1 MTTSKRKRL
10 TDLQKAKQLGKS
22 VAEMKFPNSAEV
34 RKATAIQSKV
44 KWPNPN
50 PCEHDKIDYKAMS
63 FMARQQLKI
72 IKQLT
77 KQIAEMEDKFK
88 LSQEGLAELTKVFSE
103 RIFESNKIIKDLHDR
118 IFRRAN

>member
-1 MTTSKRKRL
+1 
-10 TDLQKAKQLGKS
+10 
-22 VAEMKFPNSAEV
+22 
-34 RKATAIQSKV
+34 
-44 KWPNPN
+44 
-50 PCEHDKIDYKAMS
+50 
-63 FMARQQLKI
+63 MARQQLKI

>member
-1 MTTSKRKRL
+1 MTSKRTRL
-10 TDLQKAKQLGKS
+10 TDLQKAKKLGKS

-50 PCEHDKIDYKAMS
+50 PCEHDRIDYKAMS

-88 LSQEGLAELTKVFSE
+88 LSQEGLAELTKVLVK
-103 RIFESNKIIKDLHDR
+103 ESLSLTKLSKTSTTEYLGGLIK
-118 IFRRAN
+118 